1 MHKKGSRFRWP
12 VLLLLLALMGTGIG
26 AAMAKYVYQQQF
38 KAQVTFT
45 ARLAQKL
52 QLLESKAVATQD
64 YPKSNYK
71 LTKETVTSNI
81 YELMPGVDIPKNP
94 YVRITGKSPIPAYLF
109 IEVVDQTNS
118 AIEISLRPEW
128 IPLTEEDIVPQ
139 HGGTVYYYNDN
150 PGEHPTPLPSF
161 DEKDFYILAEDKVRV
176 KQTYLNGDKEITNA
190 NAESDS
196 TEDILRVYAY
206 LYEVFKLTEGGTTRN
221 ALPREVYLENNRS

>member
-38 KAQVTFT
+38 SARVTFT
-45 ARLAQKL
+45 ARLAEKL
-52 QLLESKAVATQD
+52 ELLESKAVATQD
-64 YPKSNYK
+64 DPKSNYK
-71 LTKETVTSNI
+71 LTEKTVISNT

-128 IPLTEEDIVPQ
+128 TRLTGEDIVPQ
-139 HGGTVYYYNDN
+139 YGGTVYYYNPGN
-150 PGEHPTPLPSF
+150 PGENPTPLASF
-161 DEKDFYILAEDKVRV
+161 DEKDFYILAENKVTV
-176 KQTYLNGDKEITNA
+176 KQTYLHGDKEITNA
-190 NAESDS
+190 KSNS
-196 TEDILRVYAY
+196 TEDILLVYAY

-221 ALPREVYLENNRS
+221 ALPGEVYLENNRS

>member
-1 MHKKGSRFRWP
+1 MHKKGSRFHWP

-45 ARLAQKL
+45 ARLAQEL
-52 QLLESKAVATQD
+52 QLLESKAVAIQD
-64 YPKSNYK
+64 DPKSNYK
-71 LTKETVTSNI
+71 LTEETVRSNT

-128 IPLTEEDIVPQ
+128 FPLTGEGIVPQ
-139 HGGTVYYYNDN
+139 NGGTVYYYNDN
-150 PGEHPTPLPSF
+150 PDEHPTPLASF
-161 DEKDFYILAEDKVRV
+161 DEKDFYILAENKVTV
-176 KQTYLNGDKEITNA
+176 KQTYLHGDKEITNA
-190 NAESDS
+190 ESDNS
-196 TEDILRVYAY
+196 TEDILLVYAY
-206 LYEVFKLTEGGTTRN
+206 LYEVFELTEGGTTRN
-221 ALPREVYLENNRS
+221 ALPGEVYLKNNSN

>member
-38 KAQVTFT
+38 KARVTFT
-45 ARLAQKL
+45 ARLAQEL

-64 YPKSNYK
+64 DPKSNYK
-71 LTKETVTSNI
+71 LTEETVKSNT

-109 IEVVDQTNS
+109 IEVVDRTNS

-128 IPLTEEDIVPQ
+128 IPLTGEDIAPQ
-139 HGGTVYYYNDN
+139 HGGTVYYYAPEDS
-150 PGEHPTPLPSF
+150 PTPLASF
-161 DEKDFYILAEDKVRV
+161 EEEDFPILAENKVKV
-176 KQTYLNGDKEITNA
+176 KQTYLHADKEIMDVET
-190 NAESDS
+190 DS
-196 TEDILRVYAY
+196 TEDILLVYAY
-206 LYEVFKLTEGGTTRN
+206 LYEVFELKVDGTTRN
-221 ALPREVYLENNRS
+221 ALPREVYLENNSN

>member
-1 MHKKGSRFRWP
+1 MHKRGSRFRWP

-26 AAMAKYVYQQQF
+26 AVMAKYVYQQQF
-38 KAQVTFT
+38 KARVTFT
-45 ARLAQKL
+45 ARLAQEL

-64 YPKSNYK
+64 DPKSNYK
-71 LTKETVTSNI
+71 LTEETVTFNT

-150 PGEHPTPLPSF
+150 PVEDPTPLVSF
-161 DEKDFYILAEDKVRV
+161 DEKVFPILAENKVTV
-176 KQTYLNGDKEITNA
+176 KQTYLHGDKETTNA
-190 NAESDS
+190 DS
-196 TEDILRVYAY
+196 TEDILLVYAY
-206 LYEVFKLTEGGTTRN
+206 LYEVFELTVDGTIRN
-221 ALPREVYLENNRS
+221 ALPREVYLENNRN

>member
-38 KAQVTFT
+38 SARVTFT
-45 ARLAQKL
+45 ARLAQEL
-52 QLLESKAVATQD
+52 RLLESKAVATQD
-64 YPKSNYK
+64 DPKSNYK
-71 LTKETVTSNI
+71 LTEETVKSNT
-81 YELMPGVDIPKNP
+81 YELMPGVDIPKDP

-128 IPLTEEDIVPQ
+128 FPLTGEGIVPQ
-139 HGGTVYYYNDN
+139 HGGTVYYYN
-150 PGEHPTPLPSF
+150 PGQHPTPLASF
-161 DEKDFYILAEDKVRV
+161 EEKVFPILAEDKVRV

-190 NAESDS
+190 PNSR
-196 TEDILRVYAY
+196 EDILLVYAY
-206 LYEVFKLTEGGTTRN
+206 LYEVFKLTEGGTTRD
-221 ALPREVYLENNRS
+221 ALPGEVYLKNNSN

>member
-64 YPKSNYK
+64 DPKSNYK
-71 LTKETVTSNI
+71 LTGETVTSNI

-128 IPLTEEDIVPQ
+128 IKLDEAGIVPQ
-139 HGGTVYYYNDN
+139 NGGTVYYYNDN
-150 PGEHPTPLPSF
+150 PGEHPTPLASF

-190 NAESDS
+190 KSNS
-196 TEDILRVYAY
+196 TEDILLVYAY
-206 LYEVFKLTEGGTTRN
+206 LYEVFKLTEGGTTRD
-221 ALPREVYLENNRS
+221 ALPGEVYLENNRN